1 MLLLAGGVSL
11 GVLLVIGAF
20 LYMSLTKG
28 AAEDMIGAAETAYG
42 KESYTEAIRLYDDYL
57 KAHPRHEKAS
67 RARVFREIA
76 RLRQVYRTPD
86 QGLKVAQ
93 EAAARI
99 KKEESFPDA
108 REELASIL
116 PQIARG
122 FVDAARVAK
131 ETSAQA
137 STPGQGRR
145 SDEVGQQH
153 GIRHI
158 RASED
163 TAGVDRRDHGRHGPR
178 AAGNRPRR

>member
-20 LYMSLTKG
+20 LYMSLTRG

-57 KAHPRHEKAS
+57 EAHPRHEKAS
-67 RARVFREIA
+67 RGRVFREIA

-93 EAAARI
+93 EALPQI
-99 KKEESFPDA
+99 ETEESFPDA

-122 FVDAARVAK
+122 FVDAARVG
-131 ETSAQA
+131 ERDVRSGI
-137 STPGQGRR
+137 TPGQGRR
-145 SDEVGQQH
+145 AMKLVDNLKL
-153 GIRHI
+153 RHV
-158 RASED
+158 RTSQDATGFD
-163 TAGVDRRDHGRHGPR
+163 
-178 AAGNRPRR
+178 